1 MDKAAWPDLKAKV
14 AEAFKT
20 KTRDEWDEIMLGTD
34 ICYAPVLDM
43 DEAFDHP
50 HNRERDTITEAFGIK
65 QPNVAPR
72 FSGTPSE
79 IQGPPPKIGEHN
91 DTAFADWGIDVDVLE
106 GLKSADAI

>member
-50 HNRERDTITEAFGIK
+50 HNRERDTITRPLALSN
-65 QPNVAPR
+65 PMLPR
-72 FSGTPSE
+72 
-79 IQGPPPKIGEHN
+79 
-91 DTAFADWGIDVDVLE
+91 A
-106 GLKSADAI
+106 SAARRVKFRAAAENRRA

>member
-14 AEAFKT
+14 AESFKS

-72 FSGTPSE
+72 FSGTPKVKYK
-79 IQGPPPKIGEHN
+79 GRRR
-91 DTAFADWGIDVDVLE
+91 
-106 GLKSADAI
+106 KSASTMTRHLPIGGLMAMCWKA